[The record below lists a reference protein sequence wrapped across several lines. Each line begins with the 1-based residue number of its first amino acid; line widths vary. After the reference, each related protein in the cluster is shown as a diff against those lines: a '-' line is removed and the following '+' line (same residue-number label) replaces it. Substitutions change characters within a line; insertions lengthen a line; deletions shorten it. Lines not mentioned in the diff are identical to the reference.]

1 MFSFIKHIFN
11 TFTSY
16 FISLFHTS
24 FINKYYMITYPQNKQ
39 LHHIHTY
46 NIYCYHCQQNIIG
59 ITFCYRDQY
68 FCSEKCRNFYL

>member
-1 MFSFIKHIFN
+1 
-11 TFTSY
+11 
-16 FISLFHTS
+16 
-24 FINKYYMITYPQNKQ
+24 MITYPQNKQ